1 MWWDYLYRG
10 NGEMLHMRA
19 LLAFGSQFSYCG
31 FIRTPPTSAV
41 YWSMAAFFNPGRLSL
56 RGKAFHCLLV
66 PVILNP
72 CTFTPGSLTQP
83 PRSDLTLERAWTNP
97 PSSTPD
103 YLAEA
108 LRTKRSNLRRSA
120 SNGEHVEGDEAVTKE
135 KQKGVSLGLPVLVSS
150 AGSNGVS

>member
-1 MWWDYLYRG
+1 MHIHTR
-10 NGEMLHMRA
+10 
-19 LLAFGSQFSYCG
+19 
-31 FIRTPPTSAV
+31 
-41 YWSMAAFFNPGRLSL
+41 SL
-56 RGKAFHCLLV
+56 
-66 PVILNP
+66 P
-72 CTFTPGSLTQP
+72 QP
-83 PRSDLTLERAWTNP
+83 PRSDLTLEHAWTNP

-103 YLAEA
+103 CLAEA